1 MCHTIAWFSTCAIIL
16 CSLAV
21 GCAQAADYHV
31 SPAGR
36 DANPGTAAA
45 PWQTIA
51 KVNTID
57 LQPADRVLFEGGK
70 TFAGTIELDAK
81 DSGSQGSR
89 VEYRLLWRRGDAG
102 HRADGPEQA
111 RRLPPPEGL
120 PLHRSR
126 HSHR

>member
-36 DANPGTAAA
+36 DADPGTAAA

-51 KVNTID
+51 KVNTVD
-57 LQPADRVLFEGGK
+57 LQPGDRVLYEGGNDSALAAK
-70 TFAGTIELDAK
+70 GCSHLAIANLDFVG
-81 DSGSQGSR
+81 SGRKSGNTKS
-89 VEYRLLWRRGDAG
+89 G
-102 HRADGPEQA
+102 
-111 RRLPPPEGL
+111 
-120 PLHRSR
+120 LHRSR